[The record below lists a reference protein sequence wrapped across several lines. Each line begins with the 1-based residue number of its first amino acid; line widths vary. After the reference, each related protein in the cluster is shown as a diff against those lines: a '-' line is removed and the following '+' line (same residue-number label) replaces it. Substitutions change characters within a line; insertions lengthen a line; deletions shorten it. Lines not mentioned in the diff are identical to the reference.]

1 MYPAENLKAENILD
15 WKDNIWHIEHE
26 GFPHATLLMLNIIL
40 GLTDM

>member
-26 GFPHATLLMLNIIL
+26 GFPHAPLLMLNIIL